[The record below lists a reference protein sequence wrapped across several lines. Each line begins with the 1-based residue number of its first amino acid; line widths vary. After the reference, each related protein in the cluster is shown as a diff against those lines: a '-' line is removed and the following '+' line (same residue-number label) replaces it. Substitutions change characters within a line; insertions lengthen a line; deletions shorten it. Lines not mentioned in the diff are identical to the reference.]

1 MRSHIGR
8 GVLFAVILGST
19 AVAGAPF
26 LRTEVRDPC
35 GGRDPASYTPEER
48 RPFFG
53 ELHLHTAYSIDAFVF
68 NVRNY
73 PHASYDFARGMP
85 LPLTSLSP
93 SPTIQLARPLDFAAV
108 TDHAEGFGPAY
119 ICATPE
125 ATGNPPETTGYNSPE
140 CVAFRTSVGPTPRVS
155 LLALIA
161 AVGGPQPVEPTLCS
175 EPGVDCAAAAAS
187 VWADEQAAAEGAY
200 DRTSACRFTSFVAY
214 EWTAMPGGANLHR
227 NVIFRNE
234 RVTSKPVDYFET
246 ASAPATAPG
255 EQAYDAARIW
265 ELLRERCLDRDGGE
279 LGVAS
284 GCDVLTIPHNTNLS
298 AGMQFPDPGDTDVA
312 RTRQF
317 FEPLVEITQHKG
329 ASECRWDPM
338 FNAGTDTTDELC
350 SFELLNDLTLI
361 PIPGPST
368 PKPPDAFPRRSYIR
382 NVLKD
387 GLMLEESLGVDPFKL
402 GIIGS
407 TDTHYADAGNT
418 EENGPDG
425 NGYRGHVG
433 SQDDT
438 ATKRVSDGGLIRV
451 NPGGLAVVWAEENSR
466 DSLFEAMRR
475 RETYGTS
482 GKRPIVRF
490 FGGWSYPDDLCQRT
504 TDLLTIAYGQGVP
517 MGGDLPDRGAATA
530 PRFFV
535 SAMKDSLS
543 GTPLQRIQIIK
554 GWVQGDG
561 TPTERV
567 YDVDGGPSNATVNDD
582 DGCTPT
588 GDAGADQRCAVWTD
602 PDFDPTHPAFYYARV
617 VEDPTCRWHVRDC
630 RSVGIDPLDTAN
642 CATQAVSAAAACE
655 AAQTCQP
662 GTNFG
667 DCCRLSP
674 TVQERAWTSPI
685 WYEPRPAPPA
695 SCASLCGPAPAAG
708 CRAPARSRGAFLG
721 LTDATPDTRD
731 QLLWRWFR
739 GNSSPADF
747 GDPLDSTSYGL
758 CIYDGASNLV
768 STACAPAGGL
778 CARRPCWKVR
788 TGHGFSYRDKNRT
801 PNGVDRMLLKADAA
815 GKSKLLVKGRG
826 TNLEMPHLPLTMP
839 VKVQLKNTDG
849 VCWEA
854 TYSAAQ
860 SNGPQ
865 KFRAAAD

>member
-1 MRSHIGR
+1 MPSRAGR
-8 GVLFAVILGST
+8 GVLLVVFLWSA
-19 AVAGAPF
+19 AAGAAPF
-26 LRTEVRDPC
+26 LRTEVREPC

-85 LPLTSLSP
+85 LPLTSLG
-93 SPTIQLARPLDFAAV
+93 SPTQYIQLARPLDFAAV
-108 TDHAEGFGPAY
+108 TDHAEGFGASY
-119 ICATPE
+119 ICATPG
-125 ATGNPPETTGYNSPE
+125 ATGTPPETTGYNSPE
-140 CVAFRTSVGPTPRVS
+140 CVTFRNEMNLPTSRVS

-161 AVGGPQPVEPTLCS
+161 AVGGAKPVEPTLCS

-187 VWADEQAAAEGAY
+187 VWADEQAAAEAAY

-214 EWTAMPGGANLHR
+214 EFTPMPGGANLHR

-234 RVTSKPVDYFET
+234 RVPAKPIDYFET
-246 ASAPATAPG
+246 QNYEASAPG
-255 EQAYDAARIW
+255 SLWD
-265 ELLRERCLDRDGGE
+265 LLRQRCLERDGGD
-279 LGVAS
+279 LGVGT

-312 RTRQF
+312 RARQF

-361 PIPGPST
+361 PVPGPST
-368 PKPPDAFPRRSYIR
+368 PKPPSAFPRRSYIR

-433 SQDDT
+433 NSDDT
-438 ATKRVSDGGLIRV
+438 ATKRVSDGGLIRAK
-451 NPGGLAVVWAEENSR
+451 PGGLAVVWAEENSR
-466 DSLFEAMRR
+466 DALFEAMRR

-490 FGGWSYPDDLCQRT
+490 FGGWSYPGDLCLRT
-504 TDLLTIAYGQGVP
+504 TDQLAVAYAQGVP
-517 MGGDLPDRGAATA
+517 MGGDLPDRGAALA

-535 SAMKDSLS
+535 SAMKDTLS

-554 GWVQGDG
+554 GWIQSDG
-561 TPTERV
+561 TPAERV
-567 YDVDGGPSNATVNDD
+567 YDVDGGPSDASV
-582 DGCTPT
+582 DGDCRPV
-588 GDAGADQRCAVWTD
+588 GDPGADQRCAMWTD
-602 PDFDPTHPAFYYARV
+602 PDFDPTHPALYYARV
-617 VEDPTCRWHVRDC
+617 LENPTCRWHVHDC
-630 RSVGIDPLDTAN
+630 RSGGVDPLDTAN
-642 CATQAVSAAAACE
+642 CATPAGTAAAACE
-655 AAQTCQP
+655 AARPCQP
-662 GTNFG
+662 GPNLGASF
-667 DCCRLSP
+667 RPAP

-685 WYEPRPAPPA
+685 WYEPHAAPPV
-695 SCASLCGPAPAAG
+695 SCTSLCGPAPATG
-708 CRAPARSRGAFLG
+708 CRAPVRSRSAFLG
-721 LTDATPDTRD
+721 LTDATPNMRD

-739 GNSSPADF
+739 GNGTVRDF
-747 GDPLDSTSYGL
+747 GDPRASTSYAA
-758 CIYDGASNLV
+758 CVYDGNSNLV
-768 STACAPAGGL
+768 SSACAPAGGL
-778 CARRPCWKVR
+778 CAGRPCWKAR
-788 TGHGFSYRDKNRT
+788 GGYGFAYKDKNRT
-801 PNGVDRMLLKADAA
+801 PSGIDRLLLKADAA
-815 GKSKLLVKGRG
+815 GVPRILLKGRG
-826 TNLEMPHLPLTMP
+826 ANLQMPHLPLTLP
-839 VKVQLKNTDG
+839 VKVQMKNTDG
-849 VCWEA
+849 TCWQA
-854 TYSAAQ
+854 TYSSAQ